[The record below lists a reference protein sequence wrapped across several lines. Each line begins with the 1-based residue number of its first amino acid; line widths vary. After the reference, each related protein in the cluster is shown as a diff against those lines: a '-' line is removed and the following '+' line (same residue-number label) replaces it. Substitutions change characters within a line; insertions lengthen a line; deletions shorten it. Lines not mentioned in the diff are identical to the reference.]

1 MDSNIGDIIR
11 NSLDSIRE
19 LADVNTIIG
28 EPINASGGTTIIPI
42 SKVSLGFASGGI
54 DFAKDK
60 PQTKSDEKDEGQKDK
75 AKKASKTFSGGGG
88 TGLSITP
95 IGFLVISANG
105 AVTMLDIKGGDTG
118 KNRNI
123 IDSLTNLLQKSPDIV
138 SRLKDS
144 LNVGGSDKKS
154 NAGDDILGDD
164 AKFGFTEKGKS
175 ETTSGSN
182 E

>member
-28 EPINASGGTTIIPI
+28 EPINTAGGTTIIPV

-60 PQTKSDEKDEGQKDK
+60 PIKPEKPEGQDEK
-75 AKKASKTFSGGGG
+75 AKKSPKTFTGGGG

-105 AVTMLDIKGGDTG
+105 AVTMLDIKSNENG
-118 KNRNI
+118 KNNI
-123 IDSLTNLLQKSPDIV
+123 IDSITNLLQKSPDIV
-138 SRLKDS
+138 SRLKDT
-144 LNVGGSDKKS
+144 LNVNSNSDKKS
-154 NAGDDILGDD
+154 EDILGDD
-164 AKFGFTEKGKS
+164 EKYGFDKKKKS
-175 ETTSGSN
+175 DSSGSS
-182 E
+182 EK